1 MIVRTGWSFFLF
13 ILFLIGCGNT
23 TTTEPQTVVDEE
35 VVGEFTQ
42 YAEGFE
48 SDSFG
53 EAFRS
58 PSEGIDPL
66 VEIPA
71 PEGIW
76 EDLLTLA
83 FDISYDQAV
92 DDVVFKPLYSKR
104 IKKHEG
110 KIIEI
115 KGFMIP
121 YEVTKEAMGETDSK
135 KEMFM
140 FSAYPIAA
148 CFFCGGA
155 GAESVLEAF
164 PKQKIKA
171 TTEKIKLR
179 GRLKFTN
186 DYLRMPY
193 ILENVTLVSE

>member
-1 MIVRTGWSFFLF
+1 MMVRTGWSFLLF
-13 ILFLIGCGNT
+13 FLFLIGCGNT
-23 TTTEPQTVVDEE
+23 TTEETPTVVNE
-35 VVGEFTQ
+35 VEGEFTQ

-66 VEIPA
+66 AEIPA
-71 PEGIW
+71 PEGVW

-110 KIIEI
+110 QIIEI
-115 KGFMIP
+115 EGFMIP
-121 YEVTKEAMGETDSK
+121 YEVTKEAMGETNSK

-140 FSAYPIAA
+140 FSAGSI
-148 CFFCGGA
+148 
-155 GAESVLEAF
+155 SQR
-164 PKQKIKA
+164 K
-171 TTEKIKLR
+171 
-179 GRLKFTN
+179 
-186 DYLRMPY
+186 
-193 ILENVTLVSE
+193 